1 MTSPCC
7 RVQTLGTLLGLPI
20 GVETSRYHL
29 VRARQIYWGIS
40 IEMRRVIAGLAALA
54 LVFCYA
60 ATLGGMVH
68 QWWTDE
74 DMGHAFLAPLVIAW
88 IVWRERGRWKTLPVQ
103 PSLWGFAVLA
113 LAACLQLASAL
124 GAGLFAASLAL
135 LLSVIGLVL
144 CLLGFAWLRV
154 WAFPLLLT
162 LFMLP
167 KLAIVYNQITLPLQ
181 LVATRLAGG
190 MLSMAGFLVVRDGNI
205 LNVAG
210 HSISVVEACDGIRY
224 LLPLGF
230 LALVFAYAAGA
241 KSWMRAVMLAAAI
254 PTAIVAN
261 ALRVAFSGLS
271 PKLTEGT
278 PHALLGTFIFLLCLG
293 LIAGIYRL
301 LARWQPNHGSS

>member
-1 MTSPCC
+1 
-7 RVQTLGTLLGLPI
+7 
-20 GVETSRYHL
+20 
-29 VRARQIYWGIS
+29 
-40 IEMRRVIAGLAALA
+40 MRRVIAGLAALA

-60 ATLGGMVH
+60 STLGGMVH

-74 DMGHAFLAPLVIAW
+74 DMGHGFLVPLVIAW
-88 IVWRERGRWKTLPVQ
+88 IVWRERGRWKTVKVQ
-103 PSLWGFAVLA
+103 PSLWGFVVLA
-113 LAACLQLASAL
+113 LAACLQIASAM

-135 LLSVIGLVL
+135 VLSIVGVVV
-144 CLLGFAWLRV
+144 CLLGFAWLRI

-181 LVATRLAGG
+181 LLATRLAGG
-190 MLSMAGFLVVRDGNI
+190 MLSTAGFMVSRDGNI

-224 LLPLGF
+224 LLPLAF
-230 LALVFAYAAGA
+230 LALIFAYAAGA
-241 KSWMRAVMLAAAI
+241 KWWLRVAMLATAI

-293 LIAGIYRL
+293 IIAGIYHL
-301 LARWQPNHGSS
+301 LARWQPLPCKLASDHPREV

>member
-1 MTSPCC
+1 
-7 RVQTLGTLLGLPI
+7 
-20 GVETSRYHL
+20 
-29 VRARQIYWGIS
+29 
-40 IEMRRVIAGLAALA
+40 MRRVIAGLAALA

-60 ATLGGMVH
+60 STLGGMVH

-74 DMGHAFLAPLVIAW
+74 DMGHGFLVPFVIAW

-113 LAACLQLASAL
+113 LAACLQIASAL

-135 LLSVIGLVL
+135 VLSITGVVL
-144 CLLGFAWLRV
+144 CLLGFAWLRI
-154 WAFPLLLT
+154 WTFPLLLT

-181 LVATRLAGG
+181 LLATRLAGG
-190 MLSMAGFLVVRDGNI
+190 MLSTAGFMVSRDGNI

-224 LLPLGF
+224 LLPLAF

-241 KSWMRAVMLAAAI
+241 KSWMRSDAGRCDS
-254 PTAIVAN
+254 N
-261 ALRVAFSGLS
+261 GYSGERVASRIFGTVAEADRGYAARAAGHAHFSVMFGINRRYL
-271 PKLTEGT
+271 PFT
-278 PHALLGTFIFLLCLG
+278 HALATE
-293 LIAGIYRL
+293 R
-301 LARWQPNHGSS
+301 R

>member
-1 MTSPCC
+1 
-7 RVQTLGTLLGLPI
+7 
-20 GVETSRYHL
+20 
-29 VRARQIYWGIS
+29 
-40 IEMRRVIAGLAALA
+40 MRRVTAALTALA

-60 ATLGGMVH
+60 STLAGMVH

-74 DMGHAFLAPLVIAW
+74 DMGHAFLVPLVIAW
-88 IVWRERGRWKTLPVQ
+88 IVWRERERWKSLPVR
-103 PSLWGFAVLA
+103 PSLWGLAVLT
-113 LAACLQLASAL
+113 LAACLQVASVL
-124 GAGLFAASLAL
+124 GAGLFAGSLAFV
-135 LLSVIGLVL
+135 LSAVGVVL

-181 LVATRLAGG
+181 LLATRLAGG
-190 MLSMAGFLVVRDGNI
+190 MLSTAGFMVSRDGNI

-241 KSWMRAVMLAAAI
+241 KMWMRAAMLAAAV

-261 ALRVAFSGLS
+261 ALRVAFAGLS
-271 PKLTEGT
+271 PKLAEGT
-278 PHALLGTFIFLLCLG
+278 PHALLGTLIFLLCLG
-293 LIAGIYRL
+293 LIAGIYHL
-301 LARWQPNHGSS
+301 LARWQPNHG